1 MITGKAVL
9 VGGALTLAGVT
20 LWLGLSFDRA
30 RVAPIGEV
38 EQGEERAL
46 SDAGDSIPGAPAS
59 EDPSP
64 NERRELAPEPAAPDP
79 LAKARAFNRLDLGPD
94 GWPVGLRD
102 PDSYNPW
109 DRELTARMQR
119 ELGTEEILE
128 RVSHA
133 DAHTALAAR
142 QALKRDRLVHLEL
155 IREWLGDP
163 QQGERVPLA
172 LKGLRVLGTRGLEA
186 EVRRVA
192 GTAPD
197 PAVRGDALRTLGT
210 DDPRPLQA
218 ALADPDWSVRNTAL
232 SRAAQ
237 VDDPTPELRS
247 AVGALQDDPRPIVR
261 ARAHTL
267 FTRWSSAEEAER
279 GAGSPPSSIPNDYT
293 RLEEASR

>member
-1 MITGKAVL
+1 M
-9 VGGALTLAGVT
+9 GADDEDA
-20 LWLGLSFDRA
+20 
-30 RVAPIGEV
+30 
-38 EQGEERAL
+38 
-46 SDAGDSIPGAPAS
+46 DAGDPNPGAPAS

-64 NERRELAPEPAAPDP
+64 DERLELAPEPAAPDP
-79 LAKARAFNRLDLGPD
+79 LAKARAFNRQNLGPD

-109 DRELTARMQR
+109 DRELTGRMRR
-119 ELGTEEILE
+119 ELDTEEILE

-142 QALKRDRLVHLEL
+142 QALKLDRHVHLEL
-155 IREWLGDP
+155 FREWLGDP
-163 QQGERVPLA
+163 RQGERVQLA

-192 GTAPD
+192 VTAAD
-197 PAVRGDALRTLGT
+197 PAVRGEALRILGT
-210 DDPRPLQA
+210 DDLRPLQA
-218 ALADPDWSVRNTAL
+218 AMADADWSVRNTAL

-237 VDDPTPELRS
+237 VGDPTPELRS

-261 ARAHTL
+261 ARARTL
-267 FTRWSSAEEAER
+267 LARWSPGEEAER
-279 GAGSPPSSIPNDYT
+279 GAGSPHSSIPNDHS